1 MIVKVVFDINQE
13 ERWSVLIGNLK
24 NVVKG
29 IRELG
34 SEYCLEVVIM
44 GTAINGIKKLSGILK
59 KEELEELV
67 EKNVIFSVCNNTMK
81 KYNVKKEDLYDFIK
95 VVPVGVIELILKQ
108 QDGYSY
114 IKP

>member
-44 GTAINGIKKLSGILK
+44 GTAINGIK
-59 KEELEELV
+59 
-67 EKNVIFSVCNNTMK
+67 
-81 KYNVKKEDLYDFIK
+81 
-95 VVPVGVIELILKQ
+95 
-108 QDGYSY
+108 SY
-114 IKP
+114 QIY